1 MFSNTPYLWP
11 VSDKKTLFVN
21 NILVSPSVSYRNF
34 LHYCYRRAAKGGIF
48 FEFGSLIL
56 PDSSHNG
63 TIFGKPS

>member
-1 MFSNTPYLWP
+1 MDGSTRQTVRFLCTGRELVWSGRFS
-11 VSDKKTLFVN
+11 
-21 NILVSPSVSYRNF
+21 LVSRIIISYTIAIEEPPR
-34 LHYCYRRAAKGGIF
+34 GIF